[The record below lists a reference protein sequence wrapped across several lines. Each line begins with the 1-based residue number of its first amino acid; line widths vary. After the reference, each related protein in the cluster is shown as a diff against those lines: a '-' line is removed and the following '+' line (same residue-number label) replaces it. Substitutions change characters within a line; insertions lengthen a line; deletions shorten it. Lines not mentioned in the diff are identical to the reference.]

1 MDSKDLLGC
10 DFTHLAAYIDM
21 TYGNDSDLW
30 FKLDAAEDGETVLAE
45 RSCTVPGTFTEVK
58 RKAEWARISSEL
70 GVHQGRPL
78 SCFFAAVGLVRCL
91 NAAQAAIDTFNG
103 VDRKRFEAEASDEE
117 KAAAW
122 ELSERYGAVSSYL
135 DDASFL
141 AAAQALCVAYDA
153 YTEVAR
159 ARGWRCVEKKSR
171 VAMGHYHTEGQPA
184 GEEADGFGCG
194 DRVGAGVTRFP
205 GVHATSP
212 ATPDEEA
219 PGTNGDRGRGRG

>member
-1 MDSKDLLGC
+1 
-10 DFTHLAAYIDM
+10 M
-21 TYGNDSDLW
+21 TYGDDSDLW

-58 RKAEWARISSEL
+58 RKAEWARISSAL

-103 VDRKRFEAEASDEE
+103 VGRKRFEAEASDEE

-122 ELSERYGAVSSYL
+122 ELAERYGAVSSYL

-141 AAAQALCVAYDA
+141 AL
-153 YTEVAR
+153 
-159 ARGWRCVEKKSR
+159 SLI
-171 VAMGHYHTEGQPA
+171 HI
-184 GEEADGFGCG
+184 
-194 DRVGAGVTRFP
+194 
-205 GVHATSP
+205 
-212 ATPDEEA
+212 
-219 PGTNGDRGRGRG
+219 

>member
-1 MDSKDLLGC
+1 M
-10 DFTHLAAYIDM
+10 
-21 TYGNDSDLW
+21 
-30 FKLDAAEDGETVLAE
+30 
-45 RSCTVPGTFTEVK
+45 PGTFTEVK

-122 ELSERYGAVSSYL
+122 ELAERYGAVSSYL

-141 AAAQALCVAYDA
+141 AAVQALCVAYDA
-153 YTEVAR
+153 G
-159 ARGWRCVEKKSR
+159 RGRRRRGRWAE
-171 VAMGHYHTEGQPA
+171 AA
-184 GEEADGFGCG
+184 GGLDWIGL
-194 DRVGAGVTRFP
+194 
-205 GVHATSP
+205 
-212 ATPDEEA
+212 
-219 PGTNGDRGRGRG
+219 GRGRGQW